1 MKDKLLK
8 VYKTGSKE
16 VKKELEKEFGKDYFI
31 TDITERVKSFEDALA
46 ILEEIVPDISWEFKE
61 IIGLKN
67 RYAKRLIG
75 EFKLMVIVEALN
87 EGWKPNWNDWN
98 EYKYYPWFFVGGPA
112 HIGAAAGFGTVYS
125 IIEASSTYTY
135 LGSRLC
141 FKTRALAEYAG
152 RTFTA
157 LYEQFLLS

>member
-1 MKDKLLK
+1 MKKLPKTFEELGIEMPDLIAIPEEFRPRIEAEIKLLH
-8 VYKTGSKE
+8 
-16 VKKELEKEFGKDYFI
+16 
-31 TDITERVKSFEDALA
+31 LA
-46 ILEEIVPDISWEFKE
+46 
-61 IIGLKN
+61 
-67 RYAKRLIG
+67 
-75 EFKLMVIVEALN
+75 EALN